1 MPLAVPNLPDTL
13 GVYDLIEKGF
23 FSYLSH
29 NCPDFLRVPYLN
41 VEGFVQLDQQMRKFP
56 VLRVFTEIWSQC
68 RFQPSFVPATVREP
82 GCPAREREND
92 LLGHRH

>member
-1 MPLAVPNLPDTL
+1 MYLRTSDLRFDRDRGGVP
-13 GVYDLIEKGF
+13 K
-23 FSYLSH
+23 
-29 NCPDFLRVPYLN
+29 
-41 VEGFVQLDQQMRKFP
+41 MRKFP

-68 RFQPSFVPATVREP
+68 RFQPSLVPATVHEP